1 MCPALFVNISE
12 GIRTIQ
18 ILNLGEVFKIFHALI
33 IQILFHTYH
42 HQIMIFI
49 DKG

>member
-1 MCPALFVNISE
+1 MFVSISE

-33 IQILFHTYH
+33 DTNSLPHIPPPNYDIYR
-42 HQIMIFI
+42 
-49 DKG
+49 